1 MSPTIRALQP
11 SDIPAAITLW
21 QGMEGIGLSP
31 EETPAMLTAYLERNP
46 EISSAAVDASGLL
59 VGALMGGHDGR
70 RGFLY
75 HLAVSESYRGQ
86 KLGRLL
92 VHRTTAE
99 LARCG
104 IVKAAIMVYT
114 TNHTGRAF
122 WEHLGWNVRPDLN
135 PMQIALL

>member
-46 EISSAAVDASGLL
+46 EIRSAAVDASGRL

-92 VHRTTAE
+92 VHVFR
-99 LARCG
+99 
-104 IVKAAIMVYT
+104 
-114 TNHTGRAF
+114 
-122 WEHLGWNVRPDLN
+122 
-135 PMQIALL
+135 